1 MPQPHRLHWIILAQL
16 AGLGCADRSS
26 APTPAVPTPAVPAA
40 TVPMASPSTTA
51 AVVPAPATFPPP
63 QHVGDPCSAAV
74 PCPPPLQCQLSFDGA
89 HFSETG
95 VCTNGPVVYEG
106 RPLVVDGMPRTATL
120 IDGGSAAPMSDP
132 LVPRLLLAARE
143 EHASIAAFGRTLL
156 ALLHLGAPTDLLR
169 ATQEALADEIR
180 HAEDLLAAAVRH
192 GAAPVTFGPLPEA
205 TAEFRG
211 DVAAGLLEEVLT
223 GGCIGETLAAFRAE
237 ARAAAHPSIRAL
249 CLRIADDEA
258 RHAAL
263 AFATVRFLVARRADL
278 VPTVDARFARFRA
291 EANASELA
299 CVAPVWDAALH

>member
-1 MPQPHRLHWIILAQL
+1 
-16 AGLGCADRSS
+16 
-26 APTPAVPTPAVPAA
+26 
-40 TVPMASPSTTA
+40 
-51 AVVPAPATFPPP
+51 
-63 QHVGDPCSAAV
+63 
-74 PCPPPLQCQLSFDGA
+74 
-89 HFSETG
+89 
-95 VCTNGPVVYEG
+95 
-106 RPLVVDGMPRTATL
+106 
-120 IDGGSAAPMSDP
+120 
-132 LVPRLLLAARE
+132 
-143 EHASIAAFGRTLL
+143 
-156 ALLHLGAPTDLLR
+156 
-169 ATQEALADEIR
+169 
-180 HAEDLLAAAVRH
+180 
-192 GAAPVTFGPLPEA
+192 VTFGPLPEA